1 MALDFR
7 ERINLNQKIQGWLY
21 GQLNLKK
28 SIRRYDDGV
37 DQLIVGYYIESF
49 LHNNEIILGGYG
61 GQGGRGGSGGSGG
74 YEDGYGNRLILI

>member
-1 MALDFR
+1 MA
-7 ERINLNQKIQGWLY
+7 QWPVQS
-21 GQLNLKK
+21 LKK
-28 SIRRYDDGV
+28 SIRRYDDGI

-49 LHNNEIILGGYG
+49 LHHNEIILGGYG